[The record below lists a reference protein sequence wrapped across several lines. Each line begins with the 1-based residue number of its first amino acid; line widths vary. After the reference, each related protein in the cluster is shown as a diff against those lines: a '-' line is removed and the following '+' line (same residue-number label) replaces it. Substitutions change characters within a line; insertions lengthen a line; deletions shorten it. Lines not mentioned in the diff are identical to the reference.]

1 MLGKSVKSSIIC
13 KMYDSVKAPV
23 DDGVGHVVT
32 KPIFL
37 TGVISVENVI
47 YDKINRFI
55 NDEIKNKIIK

>member
-1 MLGKSVKSSIIC
+1 
-13 KMYDSVKAPV
+13 MYDSVKAPV